1 MNIEDLFTY
10 HDAKHIDPIR
20 FSSIR
25 DSAKDL
31 AYLIMKHGGSLADK
45 ERAILK
51 LRESV
56 YYAIASIAIPERG
69 N

>member
-1 MNIEDLFTY
+1 MNIEDIFTY

-25 DSAKDL
+25 GAAKDL
-31 AYLIMKHGGSLADK
+31 AYLIMQHGGSLEDK

-56 YYAIASIAIPERG
+56 FYAIASIAIPDRG
-69 N
+69 A